1 VSRVSKIEQN
11 VQWPSQLDA
20 FGLPMSTPAATTQG
34 IAMSGVTAAL
44 RQRPV
49 APQLRGIGTEPCTA
63 GLVVPRHWVESAV
76 PAAIPVCAGAV
87 MPTAERLGRAAT
99 NHNST
104 FQNGTGKQYA
114 TSSIDAL
121 VGVGASGPPRRRE
134 TA

>member
-1 VSRVSKIEQN
+1 VPNIELS

-20 FGLPMSTPAATTQG
+20 SGLPMSAPAATTQG

-49 APQLRGIGTEPCTA
+49 APQLGGIGTEPCTA
-63 GLVVPRHWVESAV
+63 GLFVPRHRVESAFL
-76 PAAIPVCAGAV
+76 AAIPAGVGAV

-104 FQNGTGKQYA
+104 VHNGTGKQYA